1 MIRVTNFIIYDIL
14 LNKINYDTN
23 CNIFPVCFFSFKRK
37 DFYSNYLLDST
48 NYINWMDSCSN
59 LGSNLPAEFPCR

>member
-1 MIRVTNFIIYDIL
+1 MIRITNFIIYDIL

-23 CNIFPVCFFSFKRK
+23 CNIFPVYFFSFKRK
-37 DFYSNYLLDST
+37 DFYSNYLLDYT

-59 LGSNLPAEFPCR
+59 LGSNLIAEFPCR